1 MLPAHDAHA
10 AASHRDYLY
19 GYAIKKLG
27 DAHLADDLVQETL
40 LAALQSS
47 ADYAGRAAY
56 RVWLVGILKHKMMD
70 VFRQHG
76 RHVSIETDDGDNWL
90 DNQPDAHS
98 LHDIADS
105 LLPNPH
111 KQAEMQQ
118 LRGSIELAFS
128 RIPDRTAAVFYAR
141 EIDGEPAAAVAKRL
155 GISEA
160 NVWVRVYR
168 ARKAM
173 QAMLGAAGWG
183 NRIGWRREWV
193 KVSRLR
199 VLFRALL

>member
-1 MLPAHDAHA
+1 MHPSHA

-47 ADYAGRAAY
+47 ADYAGRSAY

-70 VFRQHG
+70 AFRQHG
-76 RHVSIETDDGDNWL
+76 RHVSIDTDDGDNWL

-105 LLPNPH
+105 LLPNPQ
-111 KQAEMQQ
+111 KQVEMQQ
-118 LRGSIELAFS
+118 LRGSMERAFS
-128 RIPDRTAAVFYAR
+128 RIPDSTAAVFYAR
-141 EIDGEPAAAVAKRL
+141 EIDGEPAAQVAQRL

-173 QAMLGAAGWG
+173 QVMLGAAGWG
-183 NRIGWRREWV
+183 ANCSGFLCEV
-193 KVSRLR
+193 
-199 VLFRALL
+199 

>member
-76 RHVSIETDDGDNWL
+76 RQVSIETDDGDNWL

-183 NRIGWRREWV
+183 EQD
-193 KVSRLR
+193 RL
-199 VLFRALL
+199 AA

>member
-1 MLPAHDAHA
+1 MLPTHDAHT

-76 RHVSIETDDGDNWL
+76 RQVSIETEDGDNWL
-90 DNQPDAHS
+90 DHQPDAHS

-105 LLPNPH
+105 LLPNPY
-111 KQAEMQQ
+111 KQIEMQQ
-118 LRGSIELAFS
+118 LRGSMAQALGSIAPQS
-128 RIPDRTAAVFYAR
+128 ADVFFAC
-141 EIDGEPAAAVAKRL
+141 EINGEPAAAVAQRL

-183 NRIGWRREWV
+183 EQD
-193 KVSRLR
+193 RL
-199 VLFRALL
+199 AA